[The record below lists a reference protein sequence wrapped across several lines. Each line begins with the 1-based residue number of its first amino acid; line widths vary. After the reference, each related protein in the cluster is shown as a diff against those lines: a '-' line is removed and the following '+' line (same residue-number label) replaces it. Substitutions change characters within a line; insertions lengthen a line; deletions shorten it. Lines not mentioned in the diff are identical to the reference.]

1 MIRNIFTHQLTATTA
16 KISNSPQSPPKT
28 RGKASILNLRLFHV
42 GLTGR
47 VMDTL
52 KIAPPRRRKLDPR
65 ERNPVRCLLHPPSS
79 TLASTYTTLAIPPT
93 LSPRNISRLIY
104 FSAARGGPR
113 ERSRAVLFHDFHEE
127 NARVDKRKVMGYSS
141 WPGKFICART
151 KTGPWANLY

>member
-65 ERNPVRCLLHPPSS
+65 ERNPVRCLLHPPLPSS
-79 TLASTYTTLAIPPT
+79 TLHPPPSRQYYVGDSTNPLTPQYFTAYLLFGGARRPT
-93 LSPRNISRLIY
+93 RTVTCRALSRL
-104 FSAARGGPR
+104 SRRKRARR
-113 ERSRAVLFHDFHEE
+113 
-127 NARVDKRKVMGYSS
+127 
-141 WPGKFICART
+141 
-151 KTGPWANLY
+151 

>member
-65 ERNPVRCLLHPPSS
+65 ERNPVRCLLYPPLPSS
-79 TLASTYTTLAIPPT
+79 TLHPPPSRQLILRWRFHQPSHPAIFHGLFTFRRREKAHANGHVPCSFTTFTKKTRASI
-93 LSPRNISRLIY
+93 
-104 FSAARGGPR
+104 RG
-113 ERSRAVLFHDFHEE
+113 
-127 NARVDKRKVMGYSS
+127 K
-141 WPGKFICART
+141 
-151 KTGPWANLY
+151 